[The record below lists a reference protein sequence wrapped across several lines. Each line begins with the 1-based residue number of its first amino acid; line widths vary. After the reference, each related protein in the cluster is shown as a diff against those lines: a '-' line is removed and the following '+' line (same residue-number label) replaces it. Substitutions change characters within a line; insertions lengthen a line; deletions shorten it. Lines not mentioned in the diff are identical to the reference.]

1 VPPVAEAGALPAGQW
16 AVGDA
21 VFCPARGLGEIVG
34 RGFSAPLGTPRE
46 YLTITVQSSGMT
58 LMVAV
63 DHAEATGLRRP
74 ATVDLLTRALDV
86 LSDPVVLVENE
97 SWQRRTKAN
106 HVKLSAGTLIEAAE
120 VVRDLS
126 WRAARRPLGMQERA
140 QLIVG
145 RRRLEEQL
153 VPAFDVS
160 PSGAGA
166 MVSRLLP
173 EPSSAF
179 A

>member
-1 VPPVAEAGALPAGQW
+1 
-16 AVGDA
+16 

-34 RGFSAPLGTPRE
+34 RGVSAPLGTPRE

-63 DHAEATGLRRP
+63 DRAEASGLRRP
-74 ATVDLLTRALDV
+74 ASVELLTRALDV
-86 LSDPVVLVENE
+86 LSEPAGVESE
-97 SWQRRTKAN
+97 SWQRRTKGN
-106 HVKLSAGTLIEAAE
+106 HVKLSAGTLLDAAE

-140 QLIVG
+140 QLVVG

-160 PSGAGA
+160 PSGACA

-173 EPSSAF
+173 EPSTAF